1 MSIRFPY
8 KNLCTAHILNKHFTC
23 IQTHIKEFLVRI
35 HSRYLHINTR
45 LRESHNTCYLFPS
58 QAPDITPL
66 HQFVEQYA
74 ISGKKHSLF
83 WVKMNFIFLTLCL
96 LLSFYYDTGT
106 YPRLLCKERKKII
119 SSSVVEEPAQLN
131 LIIVWRRKIFPMTT
145 SSCVT

>member
-1 MSIRFPY
+1 MRIGFPY
-8 KNLCTAHILNKHFTC
+8 KNLCTAYILNKHFTC

-35 HSRYLHINTR
+35 HSRYLYINTR
-45 LRESHNTCYLFPS
+45 LHESHNTCYLFPS

-96 LLSFYYDTGT
+96 YCHFTTIQGYTPGYSV
-106 YPRLLCKERKKII
+106 RKEKIII
-119 SSSVVEEPAQLN
+119 SSSIVEEPAQLN
-131 LIIVWRRKIFPMTT
+131 LIIVWRRKSFQ
-145 SSCVT
+145 